1 LIRTSADLFVL
12 TGLGTLAGGVLTI
25 GLDRLIRALV
35 PMTGGLEAM
44 AGFISM
50 TSIGASAVLGAA
62 LPFLRLWR
70 TSPAA
75 LLRSD

>member
-12 TGLGTLAGGVLTI
+12 TGLGALAGGVLTI
-25 GLDRLIRALV
+25 GLDRLIRGLV
-35 PMTGGLEAM
+35 PVNGGLEAV

-50 TSIGASAVLGAA
+50 TSIGAAALVGAA
-62 LPFLRLWR
+62 LPFLRLWK